1 MTLIDFYFHSDNKYR
16 TACALSA
23 KAVAQG
29 LRVLIY
35 PADTAT
41 ADKLDELLWR
51 APPTGFLPHCRAG
64 HALAAVTPIIID
76 PAPDSFAHDEVLLN
90 LHPEW
95 PPFFSRFQRL
105 VEIVGT
111 EENDRQA
118 ARQRFRFY
126 RDRGYEIRSHDLSG
140 LRQ

>member
-1 MTLIDFYFHSDNKYR
+1 MTQIDFYTHAADKYQ
-16 TACALSA
+16 TACVLCA
-23 KAVAQG
+23 KALAQG

-35 PADTAT
+35 PADAAT
-41 ADKLDELLWR
+41 ADKLDDLLWR

-64 HALAAVTPIIID
+64 HALAMVTPIIID
-76 PAPDSFAHDEVLLN
+76 PAPASFAHHEVLLN

-111 EENDRQA
+111 EEDDRQA

-140 LRQ
+140 LHQ